1 MATLGQ
7 ARPKSAFIGRQA
19 ELDVLFAALG
29 AARMSEPQ
37 IVWVEG
43 DPGIGKT
50 AFVRRFLAAADDVLL
65 LEASGEESET
75 TLDYGVIAQL
85 AARAR
90 PMGSWAALDER
101 ISSSP
106 PASPFSVGAD
116 LLGLLGSL
124 QDEAPVL
131 VSVDDAH
138 WIDSS
143 SAAALLFALRRL
155 HGDRVLVVISSRV
168 DGLDH
173 LGPGW
178 SRLLGGSDLV
188 RRVRLAGFTG
198 TEVKQLADSLGL
210 GSLTMA
216 AGERLREHT
225 DGHPLYL
232 KALLHELP
240 PERLNLGD
248 GPLPAPHS
256 FAATVLAR
264 LATVSAAAERLVAA
278 TAVAGAHC
286 PLAPAGSVAGIEDPL
301 SALEAAQA
309 AELLALVPA
318 RVPAE
323 LAFPHPMMRTAV
335 YDDLAPTRR
344 RALHLAWA
352 QVLPGAAAL
361 AHRVAASQGADDDLA
376 AELRTTAEVDLA
388 AGRLTA
394 AVEQLLWSARI
405 AGSTEAREMALLRAV
420 ECLVV
425 AGEIPAAN
433 RQRDAVVACSDTA
446 RRSFTLAML
455 AAATG
460 RLPEAEAA
468 LRQVVDRPDYAADA
482 YLEGPVSAT
491 LAIICGLESSGEEA
505 IKWAR
510 RALRAHGAPP
520 TAKTTAQQALA
531 LGLLMTGRGE
541 DGIAQL
547 AAVSSSRLE
556 PEPFEAELL
565 TARGNLKTWYGDLA
579 GAAEDLS
586 AVIRW
591 SRAGVPLRSLPNAY
605 GGLAEVEYRVGRWD
619 DGLVH
624 ADVAVTLGEES
635 DRVWDLPWVH
645 AVASYLNAAR
655 GNWTIA
661 GEHVDAA
668 RRAAEAAPLPMSI
681 YYAASAAAHLTWV
694 RGEWEPTLGALVPL
708 LAWMEGKRAKGLG
721 QRIVRVT
728 AAEAMIFAGRLDEA
742 AELLDRL
749 EDELDTALEAQTAL
763 DVWRLRGALAD
774 ARNLHQDAK
783 AAFERGK
790 AVPRAD
796 QAPLSRGLLDLFH
809 GRWLHRNG
817 SRRAA
822 IIALRAARDR
832 FLALGAQPFVARAEA
847 ELTACGVRSRGQS
860 AENRFGLTAREE
872 VVARLVA
879 SGKSNREVAEE
890 LYLSTKA
897 IEYHLGNVFAKVNV
911 RSRHELAARL
921 ALST

>member
-1 MATLGQ
+1 MATLGE
-7 ARPKSAFIGRQA
+7 AGPRSAFVGREA
-19 ELDVLFAALG
+19 ELDVLFGALES
-29 AARMSEPQ
+29 ARASAPQ
-37 IVWVEG
+37 IVWIEG

-50 AFVRRFLAAADDVLL
+50 AFVRRFLTAADDLSL
-65 LEASGEESET
+65 LEASGDESET

-90 PMGSWAALDER
+90 PTGSAAALDER
-101 ISSSP
+101 ITASP

-124 QDEAPVL
+124 QDEAPVA
-131 VSVDDAH
+131 VWVDDAH
-138 WIDSS
+138 WIDAS

-155 HGDRVLVVISSRV
+155 HGDRVLVLIVSRV
-168 DGLDH
+168 AGLDH
-173 LGPGW
+173 LGPSW
-178 SRLLGGSDLV
+178 SRLLADSDLV
-188 RRVRLAGFTG
+188 RRVKLVGFTG
-198 TEVKQLADSLGL
+198 AEVNQLADSLGF
-210 GSLTMA
+210 GSLTVA

-225 DGHPLYL
+225 DGHPLYV

-264 LATVSAAAERLVAA
+264 LAAVSADAERLVAA
-278 TAVAGAHC
+278 AAAGGAHC
-286 PLAPAGSVAGIEDPL
+286 PLALAGSVAELGDPL
-301 SALEAAQA
+301 AALEEAQA
-309 AELLALVPA
+309 ADLLALVPA
-318 RVPAE
+318 RLPAE
-323 LAFPHPMMRTAV
+323 IAFPHPVMRAAV
-335 YDDLAPTRR
+335 YDDLSPTRR

-352 QVLPGAAAL
+352 QLLPHAGSL
-361 AHRVAASQGADDDLA
+361 THRVAASQGADDDLA
-376 AELRTTAEVDLA
+376 AELRVTAEAELA

-394 AVEQLLWSARI
+394 AVERLLWAAQIADSAE
-405 AGSTEAREMALLRAV
+405 GREMALLRAV

-433 RQRDAVVACSDTA
+433 RHRDAVVVCSDTA

-455 AAATG
+455 AAANG

-468 LRQVVDRPDYAADA
+468 LRQVIDRPDYAADE

-491 LAIICGLESSGEEA
+491 LAVICGLGSNGEEA
-505 IKWAR
+505 VKWAQ
-510 RALRAHGAPP
+510 RALRAPGAPP
-520 TAKTTAQQALA
+520 TANTTARQALA
-531 LGLLMTGRGE
+531 LGLLMTGLGA

-547 AAVSSSRLE
+547 AALSASRLE

-565 TARGNLKTWYGDLA
+565 AARGNLKTWWGELA
-579 GAAEDLS
+579 GAVEDLS
-586 AVIRW
+586 AVVRW

-661 GEHVDAA
+661 AEHVAAA

-681 YYAASAAAHLTWV
+681 YHAASSAAHLAWV
-694 RGEWEPTLGALVPL
+694 RSEWDATLNALMPL
-708 LAWMEGKRAKGLG
+708 LVWMEGKRAKGLG
-721 QRIVRVT
+721 QRIVRVM
-728 AAEAMIFAGRLDEA
+728 AAEALIFTGRFDEA
-742 AELLDRL
+742 GELLDRL
-749 EDELDTALEAQTAL
+749 ESELDTAPEAQTAL
-763 DVWRLRGALAD
+763 DVWRLRGTLAD
-774 ARNLHQDAK
+774 ARNLRQDAA

-796 QAPLSRGLLDLFH
+796 EAPLSHGLLDLAE
-809 GRWLHRNG
+809 GRWLHHNG

-822 IIALRAARDR
+822 IAALRAARDR
-832 FLALGAQPFVARAEA
+832 FLALGAQPFVARAEV
-847 ELTACGVRSRGQS
+847 ELTACGVRSRAHS
-860 AENRFGLTAREE
+860 ADNRFGLTAREE

-897 IEYHLGNVFAKVNV
+897 IEYHLGNVFAKVNI

-921 ALST
+921 ALSA